1 MAMFGATGWRLNP
14 PGGVAAQVRTVTN
27 VDSGEELV
35 VAKQFDFDHRTQLMT
50 VLVQRPT
57 VDDGE
62 GEAYTK
68 GSFEAVS
75 ALCQPSSVPIEA
87 AAAAKAYAARGA
99 YVLALALR
107 SIEHDSIHG
116 DHAAL
121 VTMDRDKIEMPGEY
135 EFLGLILFQ

>member
-1 MAMFGATGWRLNP
+1 MPHVFIPSFCRL
-14 PGGVAAQVRTVTN
+14 ALRC
-27 VDSGEELV
+27 LV
-35 VAKQFDFDHRTQLMT
+35 VLCVHSRTT
-50 VLVQRPT
+50 T
-57 VDDGE
+57 WYESCIAGE

-75 ALCQPSSVPIEA
+75 ALCEPSSVPAEA

-107 SIEHDSIHG
+107 LIEHDSIHG

-121 VTMDRDKIEMPGEY
+121 VKMDRDEIEKPGY
-135 EFLGLILFQ
+135 EFLGLVLFQ